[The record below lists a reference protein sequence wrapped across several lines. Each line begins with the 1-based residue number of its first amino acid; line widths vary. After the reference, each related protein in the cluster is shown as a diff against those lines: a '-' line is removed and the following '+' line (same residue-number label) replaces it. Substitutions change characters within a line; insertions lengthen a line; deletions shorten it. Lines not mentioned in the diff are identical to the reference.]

1 MLFDPADPVFWVMI
15 AFFGFVGSRFITR
28 LPGMIAKALDARAEA
43 IRNELDEARRLRDEA
58 QALLADYQSK
68 SREAENEAQAILEQ
82 AKRESEALAS
92 ETRKNL
98 TESVER
104 RTKLAEEKIARAEA
118 QAVSEVRASAVESA
132 IAAAE
137 KILKAR
143 ATGPTANALV
153 ESSIR
158 DLGRQAQLSC
168 VRLACPR
175 VRWLSRRPGRPGRSR
190 RTARTRR
197 DASLREC

>member
-1 MLFDPADPVFWVMI
+1 MLFDPAEPVFWVMI
-15 AFFGFVGSRFITR
+15 AFFGFIALLIYYKVPGLITR
-28 LPGMIAKALDARAEA
+28 SLDARADA

-58 QALLADYQSK
+58 QSLLADYQRK
-68 SREAENEAQAILEQ
+68 SREAENETKAILDQ

-92 ETRKNL
+92 ETRRNL

-118 QAVSEVRASAVESA
+118 QAVSEVRASAVENA

-143 ATGPTANALV
+143 ATGQTASTII

-158 DLGRQAQLSC
+158 DLENKLN
-168 VRLACPR
+168 
-175 VRWLSRRPGRPGRSR
+175 
-190 RTARTRR
+190 
-197 DASLREC
+197 